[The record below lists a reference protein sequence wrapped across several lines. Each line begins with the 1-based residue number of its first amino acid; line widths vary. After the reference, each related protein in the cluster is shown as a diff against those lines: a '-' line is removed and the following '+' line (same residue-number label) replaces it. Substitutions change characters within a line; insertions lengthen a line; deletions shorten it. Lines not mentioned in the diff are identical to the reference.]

1 MKKLLIA
8 KDLKHLMMAAM
19 KFLHR
24 SEIRLVTAGTNDEI
38 LQSHQIENAH
48 LIVTKLDTPGISCET
63 LVHAIRRS
71 EHMREVSIILLCD
84 KMPAHQERCNRCGVN
99 AVVTK
104 PVDHVLFAHTVQ
116 ELLDIA
122 PRRVYRVGLNIAITG
137 KYNDHSLVCTSQ
149 NISTKGMLIKT
160 AASLAKGERI
170 ACSFFLPDGKHL
182 NASGRIVR
190 VFHQPS
196 EPYSNHY
203 GVRFVSLSP
212 DTEHAISAF
221 VEKKGSP
228 SSRLIP

>member
-8 KDLKHLMMAAM
+8 NDLKHLMMTAM

-24 SEIRLVTAGTNDEI
+24 SEIMLVTAGTNDEI
-38 LQSHQIENAH
+38 LQRHLTENAH
-48 LIVTKLDTPGISCET
+48 LIITKLDTPGISCEA
-63 LVHAIRRS
+63 LVHTIRRG
-71 EHMREVSIILLCD
+71 EHTREVSIVLLCD
-84 KMPAHQERCNRCGVN
+84 RLPAHQERCNRCGVN

-104 PVDHVLFAHTVQ
+104 PVDHVLFAHKVQ

-137 KYNDHSLVCTSQ
+137 TYKDHPLVCSSQ
-149 NISTKGMLIKT
+149 NISTNGMLIKT
-160 AASLAKGERI
+160 AASLAIGERI
-170 ACSFFLPDGKHL
+170 ACSFFLPHWKHL
-182 NASGRIVR
+182 DASGRIVR
-190 VFHQPS
+190 TVHQPA
-196 EPYSNHY
+196 EPHSNHY
-203 GVRFVSLSP
+203 GVRFVSLAP